1 MRSQNAPLSAAMI
14 QEKTHTFA
22 KELNIEHFQA
32 SDGWLRRL
40 KVKKTHNFQ
49 DCIRGIEICYTRND

>member
-1 MRSQNAPLSAAMI
+1 MGKAIFSWFLSMRSQNAPLSAAMI

-40 KVKKTHNFQ
+40 K
-49 DCIRGIEICYTRND
+49 

>member
-40 KVKKTHNFQ
+40 K
-49 DCIRGIEICYTRND
+49 